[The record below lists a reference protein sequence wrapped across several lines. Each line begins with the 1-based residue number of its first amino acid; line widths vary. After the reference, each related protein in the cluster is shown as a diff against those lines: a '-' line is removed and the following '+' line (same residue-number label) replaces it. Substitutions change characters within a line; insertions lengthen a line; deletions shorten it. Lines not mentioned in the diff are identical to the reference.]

1 MKSFLFLLFYSVF
14 SLPAYRI
21 SSLHEDDIFWV
32 FTASAYISRNMAVI
46 LTSLLLENNKRRE
59 GIPLYIPR
67 GCFGALQT
75 LSGDGMGDR
84 GGVISYAPLISK
96 KDPPA
101 PFSLLQY
108 YRSRKVQAKER
119 GSCSEP
125 WGDFSLSIFSIA
137 IHKGKGGPFL
147 KELLI
152 VFFSFLL
159 APKLRRG

>member
-46 LTSLLLENNKRRE
+46 LTSLLLKINKRGE
-59 GIPLYIPR
+59 GIPLYSSR
-67 GCFGALQT
+67 GCQTLPPT

-96 KDPPA
+96 GGSPP
-101 PFSLLQY
+101 PFSL
-108 YRSRKVQAKER
+108 
-119 GSCSEP
+119 
-125 WGDFSLSIFSIA
+125 
-137 IHKGKGGPFL
+137 
-147 KELLI
+147 
-152 VFFSFLL
+152 
-159 APKLRRG
+159 